1 MQTNPSV
8 PGKEERMKRTPYV
21 SESFVQ
27 RGPGTFRKSRLQ
39 FGTENT
45 VGIFCFGFVFG
56 MLLVNLMKNVLLDE
70 MGLLD
75 EQALFRLK
83 YMSLNSSTFF
93 FYVFRKRILLVLG
106 LIILTTTYL
115 GKIACTA
122 ATAWSGITLGVF
134 LTTLTLRYGLKGQ
147 VLAVVWL
154 FPQFLLYVPA
164 FLLLL
169 GWGEQFYRSI
179 YYGVG
184 EETGGKRFSA
194 APPGV
199 LVLIIALVVGGCL
212 MEAYLN
218 PGILTGY
225 LRNF

>member
-1 MQTNPSV
+1 
-8 PGKEERMKRTPYV
+8 MKRTPYV

-27 RGPGTFRKSRLQ
+27 RGTGTFRKSRLQ
-39 FGTENT
+39 FGTQNT
-45 VGIFCFGFVFG
+45 AGVFCFGFVFG

-83 YMSLNSSTFF
+83 YMSLNNSTFF

-115 GKIACTA
+115 GKAACTA
-122 ATAWSGITLGVF
+122 ATAWGGITLGVF

-154 FPQFLLYVPA
+154 FPQFLLYAPA
-164 FLLLL
+164 FLLLV
-169 GWGEQFYRSI
+169 GWGEQLYRTI
-179 YYGVG
+179 YRGVG
-184 EETGGKRFSA
+184 EEAGSNRLASVNH
-194 APPGV
+194 GV
-199 LVLIIALVVGGCL
+199 LVLVVALVVGGCL